1 MRRPAVLI
9 AFIMAVAILVTD
21 SITGYTS
28 DYLEGLE
35 GNNAAVT
42 GRVVSIVKKDDEYF
56 KLQLSDVSI
65 ISDNGARSYK
75 ILVNVYSDIA
85 DYRTV
90 LWDSLHDRGGFHTK
104 REK

>member
-9 AFIMAVAILVTD
+9 AFIMAAAILVTD

-42 GRVVSIVKKDDEYF
+42 GRVVSIVKKMMN
-56 KLQLSDVSI
+56 
-65 ISDNGARSYK
+65 ISSCSFRMS
-75 ILVNVYSDIA
+75 V
-85 DYRTV
+85 
-90 LWDSLHDRGGFHTK
+90 
-104 REK
+104 

>member
-9 AFIMAVAILVTD
+9 AFIMAVVILVTD

-35 GNNAAVT
+35 GNNTAVT

-65 ISDNGARSYK
+65 I
-75 ILVNVYSDIA
+75 
-85 DYRTV
+85 
-90 LWDSLHDRGGFHTK
+90 
-104 REK
+104 

>member
-9 AFIMAVAILVTD
+9 AFIMAAAILVTD

-42 GRVVSIVKKDDEYF
+42 GRVVSIVKNDDEYF
-56 KLQLSDVSI
+56 
-65 ISDNGARSYK
+65 
-75 ILVNVYSDIA
+75 
-85 DYRTV
+85 
-90 LWDSLHDRGGFHTK
+90 
-104 REK
+104 